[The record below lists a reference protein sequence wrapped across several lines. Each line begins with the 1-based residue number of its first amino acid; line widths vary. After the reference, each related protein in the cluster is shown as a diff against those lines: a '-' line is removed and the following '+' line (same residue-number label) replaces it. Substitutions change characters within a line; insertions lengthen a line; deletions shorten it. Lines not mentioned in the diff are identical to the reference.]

1 MSKHRVNLRS
11 PSANNNETGMN
22 INKQITTKKIRSQLT
37 TTTVERLYT
46 HKLMKTQASI
56 KIPKDTWD
64 SLPSEAR

>member
-37 TTTVERLYT
+37 TTVERLYT

-56 KIPKDTWD
+56 KVRKDT
-64 SLPSEAR
+64 P